1 MSSTSPTSPL
11 GADSP
16 PGGVPLLEV
25 DAGGDPAA
33 WAGAHRND
41 VRSALGE
48 HGAVH
53 LRGLGLREPAGLG
66 AVAARL
72 ATELTTE
79 QEAFA
84 PRDARADGVSSATPW
99 PPNQQMCMHHELSY
113 RLEFPGVMFF
123 ACIDAPTSGGAIGIA
138 DSHAVL
144 EALPADLVDR
154 FVGEGWMLTRSYTD
168 EIGLSVEEAFG
179 TEDRRSVED
188 YCRANSIEFEWQS
201 DGGLRT
207 RQRRS
212 AVVDHP
218 VTGRPCWFNQIA
230 FLSEWTMK
238 PEVHEFLVDM
248 YGQDGLPFN
257 TRFGNGDPIGDD
269 VVTAINDVYDANT
282 THVHP
287 EAGDLLIVDN
297 IRCAHSRE
305 PYDGPREVVVALADP
320 VRLADVSPT
329 IDVTAG

>member
-1 MSSTSPTSPL
+1 MSSTPPNASP

-16 PGGVPLLEV
+16 PGVAPLVEV
-25 DAGGDPAA
+25 DADGDAA
-33 WAGAHRND
+33 RWADAHRDD
-41 VRSALGE
+41 VRAALAD
-48 HGAVH
+48 HGSLQV
-53 LRGLGLREPAGLG
+53 RGLGLRDSLSVSG
-66 AVAARL
+66 VAQRL
-72 ATELTTE
+72 AHELTTE

-84 PRDARADGVSSATPW
+84 PREALPGDVYSSSAW

-113 RLEFPGVMFF
+113 RLEFPGLMFF
-123 ACIDAPTSGGAIGIA
+123 ACVEAATSGGTIGIA
-138 DSHAVL
+138 DSNTML
-144 EALPADLVDR
+144 EALPANLVDR

-179 TEDRRSVED
+179 TEDRRVVED
-188 YCRANSIEFEWQS
+188 YCRANAIEFEWQS

-212 AVVDHP
+212 AVVNHP
-218 VTGRPCWFNQIA
+218 VTGQPCWFNQIS

-248 YGQDGLPFN
+248 YGRDGLPFN
-257 TRFGNGDPIGDD
+257 TRFGNGDPIGED

-282 THVHP
+282 TQVQP

-305 PYDGPREVVVALADP
+305 PYEGPREVVVALADP
-320 VRLADVSPT
+320 VQLADVSPT
-329 IDVTAG
+329 LDVTAG